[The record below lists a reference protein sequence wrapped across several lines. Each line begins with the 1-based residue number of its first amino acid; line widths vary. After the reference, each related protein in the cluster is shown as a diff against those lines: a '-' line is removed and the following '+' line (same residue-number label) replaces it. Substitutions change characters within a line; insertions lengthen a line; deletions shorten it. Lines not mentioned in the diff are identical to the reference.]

1 MIDVYLTGNPSVT
14 FAREAYKR
22 YTEHLSYKKKFIVE
36 SNFFTFDYTV
46 PNDID
51 IIKNIW
57 IKNYDSINKINLL
70 LVPKYNNLHPH
81 NLEEDDIFQPRLHN
95 RNLVA
100 AEENIEED
108 LADPNDNTLLV
119 NQDYNPDE
127 HNNPNNA
134 NNNPD
139 NYLIPQ
145 YTIIDENTTLKSLLE
160 MPGTILINSI
170 CKETLLFMQS
180 FNNNTNYNNKEYLEI
195 PVSKSAYN
203 LQTIDKSRYKLVIHF
218 EKNKPEPIKL
228 IIKMLKPLGA
238 EEKRRIN
245 ELPAEWLIK
254 RYIDISYN
262 VKSNDQIVP
271 DFINTSLVTLV
282 IKSPVKLN
290 SVKIGTHEFVDSRD
304 NPENPYTSENSYF
317 YFLEVLNETCGF
329 TSAIQPTSNYSFTP
343 TDTINITH
351 DYAEEIPINITYFI
365 YDVQRYLSNTL
376 SYVSYQNVVYPKYIK
391 AIYNLIQDSLQTENL
406 LSKEEFINL
415 MNNIKLDKKLHYQM
429 IYNNQRN
436 NFDDEILNFNNGVI
450 KLNRTS
456 NYNHYKNEFYKKYPH
471 KLIIEQPED
480 EKNNQIQEEQE
491 EQEEQEAQEEQPVQP
506 NPPAFVPILPPGINN
521 AEFIEMRQEQELIKK
536 RTKFMNLYFPFLVR
550 IVEKM
555 EKEEAIH
562 QELSEDVLCEITL
575 DPIKKSEYYY
585 CCSSCNGKFE
595 SSTLKYCIENNEK
608 NNCPKCKTA
617 FVQMP
622 QLYLNN

>member
-36 SNFFTFDYTV
+36 SNFFTFDYAV
-46 PNDID
+46 SNDID

-108 LADPNDNTLLV
+108 LANPNDNTLLV

-127 HNNPNNA
+127 HNNLNNA

-195 PVSKSAYN
+195 PVSKSAYT
-203 LQTIDKSRYKLVIHF
+203 LQTIDKCKYKLVINF
-218 EKNKPEPIKL
+218 EKNKPEPVKL
-228 IIKMLKPLGA
+228 IIKMLKPLGE

-245 ELPAEWLIK
+245 NLPAEWLTK
-254 RYIDISYN
+254 RYIDVSYN

-271 DFINTSLVTLV
+271 DFINTSLVTLL

-290 SVKIGTHEFVDSRD
+290 SVKIGTNEFIDSRD

-317 YFLEVLNETCGF
+317 YFLEILNETCGF

-365 YDVQRYLSNTL
+365 YDIQRYLCQTL
-376 SYVSYQNVVYPKYIK
+376 SYVSYQNVVHPKYIK
-391 AIYNLIQDSLQTENL
+391 AIFNLIQDSLQTENL
-406 LSKEEFINL
+406 LSKEEFFNL
-415 MNNIKLDKKLHYQM
+415 MNNIKLDEQVHYQM
-429 IYNNQRN
+429 IYNNQGN
-436 NFDDEILNFNNGVI
+436 NFNDEILNLNNGVI
-450 KLNRTS
+450 NLDRIK
-456 NYNHYKNEFYKKYPH
+456 NYNNYKNEFYKKYPH
-471 KLIIEQPED
+471 KLVIEEPVNE
-480 EKNNQIQEEQE
+480 ENQLQEQVQEEQE
-491 EQEEQEAQEEQPVQP
+491 EQEEQEVQEAQPNQPV
-506 NPPAFVPILPPGINN
+506 FVPMLPPRINDD
-521 AEFIEMRQEQELIKK
+521 EFRQMREEEELIRK
-536 RTKFMNLYFPFLVR
+536 RTKLINLYFPFIAR
-550 IVEKM
+550 IVDKM

-562 QELSEDVLCEITL
+562 QVLAEDVLCEITL
-575 DPIKKSEYYY
+575 DPIKNSEYYY
-585 CCSSCNGKFE
+585 SCSSCNGKFE
-595 SSTLKYCIENNEK
+595 SSAYKYCIENNEK
-608 NNCPKCKTA
+608 SNCPKCKKSFT
-617 FVQMP
+617 QMP
-622 QLYLNN
+622 QLYQNN